1 MSSPK
6 DPQNQHIWRKASI
19 SDSSCPHKPVTV
31 RASPLWCVIF
41 VLSPSLHSNAR
52 RWPPWCTDRRRSS
65 AWRSLTPGGN
75 SRCED
80 AWRHLWFKI
89 KTNVYPLQFVH
100 VDFSW
105 ITADKLLNMSP
116 LSPQIPSFL
125 IRLKPLSDIK
135 YATVA
140 AFVHSVTFRLIFRKI
155 SSLCAIFGT
164 WCVRR
169 REILSCCNYFFSG
182 IKCNSSLVI
191 IKL

>member
-31 RASPLWCVIF
+31 RASPLWCFIF

-75 SRCED
+75 SRCEN
-80 AWRHLWFKI
+80 AWRYVWFKI

-100 VDFSW
+100 VDLNR
-105 ITADKLLNMSP
+105 ITADKLVNMSP

-125 IRLKPLSDIK
+125 VQWRLLFIQLHSGSFSERSP
-135 YATVA
+135 V
-140 AFVHSVTFRLIFRKI
+140 FVRYLAPDVWEEERSCPVVIIF
-155 SSLCAIFGT
+155 
-164 WCVRR
+164 
-169 REILSCCNYFFSG
+169 
-182 IKCNSSLVI
+182 SLV
-191 IKL
+191 